1 MLREQAITKSL
12 SSSNAVFT
20 DCLPQDDQKDV
31 MPSNAKTCAGDVKSK
46 VPIFSGQLQLTLA
59 RVGGAE
65 GYCNRFVCLFV
76 CRKIT
81 NIGTL
86 KILPAD
92 VKSYKDQ
99 K

>member
-1 MLREQAITKSL
+1 MLSQIAEQISQQHRRYFKIFPIKL
-12 SSSNAVFT
+12 
-20 DCLPQDDQKDV
+20 
-31 MPSNAKTCAGDVKSK
+31 
-46 VPIFSGQLQLTLA
+46 IFSSTITYYTEIINPRP
-59 RVGGAE
+59 RVGEAE
-65 GYCNRFVCLFV
+65 GYCNRFVC
-76 CRKIT
+76 RQNSSEPA